1 MRRNSAAPP
10 RPPGPPRATAPHM
23 DTSDE
28 NSKPG
33 RKPVL
38 DDAKRREICAI
49 LAIGG
54 TRRMAAHY
62 VGCSVDTVGR
72 TALRDPAFADQI
84 RKAEVGSEILF
95 LRNLRAACQDA
106 KQWRAATWALERF
119 FPDRYGRRPPRTITR
134 AELRELLRNLGLEI
148 ASGFPS
154 AADRQRIVA
163 RLDQLVRTA
172 RRQAGRKRRTP
183 KRKIEAQE
191 T

>member
-1 MRRNSAAPP
+1 
-10 RPPGPPRATAPHM
+10 M

-33 RKPVL
+33 RKPLL

-72 TALRDPAFADQI
+72 AALRDPAFADQI

-106 KQWRAATWALERF
+106 KQWRAATWGLERF

-134 AELRELLRNLGLEI
+134 AALRQLLRHLGLEI

-154 AADRQRIVA
+154 GADRQRIVA
-163 RLDQLVRTA
+163 RLDQLVRAA
-172 RRQAGRKRRTP
+172 RRQAGATGSARPRPARARRTS
-183 KRKIEAQE
+183 KRKIEAQA